1 MFSNLLS
8 FLLASAAALRRGRFS
23 AGSIPLFCLGTSCC
37 SSLLL
42 LGTVHSLD
50 SCFTS
55 AHSKGHRKFNGRFS
69 SFPVAVR
76 IVAARTLLSLLVM
89 ISSIIASFQVPL
101 GELSFSRTTSPFVG

>member
-23 AGSIPLFCLGTSCC
+23 ADSIPLFCLGTLCC

-42 LGTVHSLD
+42 LGTVHSLY

-55 AHSKGHRKFNGRFS
+55 AHSKGHRKFNGQFS
-69 SFPVAVR
+69 GFPVAVW
-76 IVAARTLLSLLVM
+76 IVAARTSLSLLVM
-89 ISSIIASFQVPL
+89 ISSIIASFQVPF
-101 GELSFSRTTSPFVG
+101 GELSFSRTSPFVG